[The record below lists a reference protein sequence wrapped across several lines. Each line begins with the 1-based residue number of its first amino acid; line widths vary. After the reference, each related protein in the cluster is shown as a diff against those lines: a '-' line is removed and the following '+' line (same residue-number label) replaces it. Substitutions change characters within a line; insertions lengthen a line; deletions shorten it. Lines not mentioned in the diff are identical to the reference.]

1 MWMPLSYKFYFSILE
16 NKEQKKS
23 KFQISI
29 NIVHQKSSYMYISWK
44 IKTFITQ
51 HGKEAFLEDKDMDY
65 IWSLANCVLL
75 NFQTNDK
82 LTWDDTKPKKLS
94 FPLSRCGATFFL
106 L

>member
-29 NIVHQKSSYMYISWK
+29 NIVHQKSSYISWK

-65 IWSLANCVLL
+65 IWSLANYVLL
-75 NFQTNDK
+75 NFQTDDK